1 MPQSHARVALHL
13 TFSTKN
19 RYPWLKDRELCRE
32 LYAYMATILKNLDSP
47 AVLINGAA
55 DHVHILFHLSRNRAI
70 KTIVEEVKKE
80 PSKWMKK
87 QGEEYKDFYWQ
98 AGYGVFSV
106 SHSNIEVVRRYIEN
120 QEEHHRQRTFQ
131 EEFRIMC
138 AKHGI
143 EIDERYVWD

>member
-19 RYPWLKDRELCRE
+19 RHPWLKDRKVCKD
-32 LYAYMATILKNLDSP
+32 LYAYMATILQDLESP
-47 AVLINGAA
+47 AVLINGVA
-55 DHVHILFHLSRNRAI
+55 DHVHILFYLSRNYAI
-70 KTIVEEVKKE
+70 KKIVEEVKKE
-80 PSKWMKK
+80 PSKWMKQ
-87 QGEEYKDFYWQ
+87 QGQAYKDFYWQ
-98 AGYGVFSV
+98 AGYGIFSV
-106 SHSNIEVVRRYIEN
+106 SQRNIEAVRRYIEN
-120 QEEHHRQRTFQ
+120 QDEHHRRRTFQ

>member
-19 RYPWLKDRELCRE
+19 RHPWLKDRELCKE
-32 LYAYMATILKNLDSP
+32 LYAYMATILKDLDST
-47 AVLINGAA
+47 AILINGVA
-55 DHVHILFHLSRNRAI
+55 DHVHILFHLSRNHAI

-87 QGEEYKDFYWQ
+87 QGEAYQDFYWQ

-106 SHSNIEVVRRYIEN
+106 SHPNIEAVRRYIEN
-120 QEEHHRQRTFQ
+120 QEEHHRTRTFQ

-138 AKHGI
+138 ARHGI